1 MTKCRVCGN
10 EHSGGCAQ
18 FFASASRATRRKV
31 EPPAAKPVV
40 DVANVANT
48 AVANKDV
55 ERVKRWRVANR
66 EKYNARERERMR
78 ARRAAGRVSG

>member
-1 MTKCRVCGN
+1 VTPEVVK
-10 EHSGGCAQ
+10 
-18 FFASASRATRRKV
+18 
-31 EPPAAKPVV
+31 PPAAKPVV

-66 EKYNARERERMR
+66 EKYNAYQRELMR
-78 ARRAAGRVSG
+78 KRRAARRVSA